1 MYPRFITSSLPS
13 DTKILKKNF
22 LHRLSSANGRTTLTR
37 AAGMSSLLVQ
47 SARLAAGVAARRPAT
62 LLLPGTLAVLVAE
75 LGAHVGGLGRQAT
88 PRLH

>member
-1 MYPRFITSSLPS
+1 MIKKQLSSSLVFSHRRTLPS
-13 DTKILKKNF
+13 AET
-22 LHRLSSANGRTTLTR
+22 SA
-37 AAGMSSLLVQ
+37 LLVQ
-47 SARLAAGVAARRPAT
+47 SAGLAAGVAARGPAA